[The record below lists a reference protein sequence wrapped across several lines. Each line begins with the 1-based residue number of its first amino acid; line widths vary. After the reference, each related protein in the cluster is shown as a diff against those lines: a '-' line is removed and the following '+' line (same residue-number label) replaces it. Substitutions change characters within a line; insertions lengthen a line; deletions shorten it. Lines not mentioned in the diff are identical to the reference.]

1 MYLAAGGIG
10 TTAFQLVMRMGLVNG
25 VVSGEHKATIVQEV
39 GANHV
44 IGSNHCNFI
53 QQVHDVTDGKGAPI
67 ILDSISGEVSEKS
80 TDCLASYG
88 RVIHI
93 QIGKHSPIVET
104 AQAMHGWK
112 VLNRKH

>member
-1 MYLAAGGIG
+1 MGHADG
-10 TTAFQLVMRMGLVNG
+10 TGLVNG

-80 TDCLASYG
+80 MDCLASYG

-93 QIGKHSPIVET
+93 QIGKHSSIVET

-112 VLNRKH
+112 VGKALAKSYYCFRNH